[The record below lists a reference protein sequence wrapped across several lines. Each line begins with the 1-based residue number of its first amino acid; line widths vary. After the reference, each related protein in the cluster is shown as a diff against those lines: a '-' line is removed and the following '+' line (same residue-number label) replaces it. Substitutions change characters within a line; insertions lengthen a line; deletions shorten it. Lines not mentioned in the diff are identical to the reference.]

1 MTERQSRTVTVAI
14 PHLVLFARYPT
25 PGECKTRLIPAI
37 GAEAA
42 AELHRNLT
50 ERTVEL
56 LCSSGAPVTIAS
68 TGAKPAAFEAWLGA
82 RVSIEE
88 QVSGGLSERLLAFS
102 DQAPVII
109 FGADTPD
116 LTSVHVSQAIEGLD
130 THDVVIGPATD
141 GGYYLIGMRKPF
153 PELVANMPWSTDQ
166 VLRETL
172 RRLDALGVEPLL
184 LDPLSDCDRPADL
197 KLWPQLATRQRA
209 ATAQSVGR

>member
-1 MTERQSRTVTVAI
+1 VTAPI

-42 AELHRNLT
+42 ADLHRDLT
-50 ERTVEL
+50 ERTVQL

-68 TGAKPAAFEAWLGA
+68 TGARTTAFQAWLGEQ
-82 RVSIEE
+82 VSIEE
-88 QVSGGLSERLLAFS
+88 QVSGGLSERLLAFT
-102 DQAPVII
+102 DRAPVII

-116 LTSVHVSQAIEGLD
+116 LTSAHINKAIEGLA
-130 THDVVIGPATD
+130 THEVVIGPATD
-141 GGYYLIGMRKPF
+141 GGYYLIGMRKPY
-153 PELVANMPWSTDQ
+153 PELLANMPWSTDQ

-172 RRLDALGVEPLL
+172 RRLDALGIEPLL

-197 KLWPQLATRQRA
+197 KLWPQLATRQKA
-209 ATAQSVGR
+209 AAQSVGR

>member
-1 MTERQSRTVTVAI
+1 MTAPI

-42 AELHRNLT
+42 AELHRDLT
-50 ERTVEL
+50 ERTVDL

-68 TGAKPAAFEAWLGA
+68 TGAKPAAFQDWLGE
-82 RVSIEE
+82 RISVEE
-88 QVSGGLSERLLAFS
+88 QVRGGLSERLLAFTDS
-102 DQAPVII
+102 APLIF

-116 LTSVHVSQAIEGLD
+116 LTLAHIDAAIEGLA
-130 THDVVIGPATD
+130 THEVVIGPATD

-172 RRLDALGVEPLL
+172 RRLDAIGVEPFL

-197 KLWPQLATRQRA
+197 KLWPQLTTRHKA
-209 ATAQSVGR
+209 AAAQSVG

>member
-1 MTERQSRTVTVAI
+1 MTTPI
-14 PHLVLFARYPT
+14 PHLVLFARHPT

-42 AELHRNLT
+42 AELHRDLT
-50 ERTVEL
+50 ERTVQL

-68 TGAKPAAFEAWLGA
+68 TGASPAAFKAWLGA
-82 RVSIEE
+82 KVSIEE
-88 QVSGGLSERLLAFS
+88 QVSGGLSQRLLAFT
-102 DQAPVII
+102 DRAPVII

-116 LTSVHVSQAIEGLD
+116 LTSAHVSRAVEGLT

-141 GGYYLIGMRKPF
+141 GGYYLIGMRKPY
-153 PELVANMPWSTDQ
+153 PELVVNIPWSTDQ

-197 KLWPQLATRQRA
+197 KLWPQLATRKKTDA
-209 ATAQSVGR
+209 AQSIGR

>member
-1 MTERQSRTVTVAI
+1 MTVAT
-14 PHLVLFARYPT
+14 PKLVLFARYPT

-42 AELHRNLT
+42 ADLHRDLT
-50 ERTVEL
+50 ERTVNL
-56 LCSSGAPVTIAS
+56 LCASGAPVTIAS
-68 TGAKPAAFEAWLGA
+68 TGATPTEFEEWLGT

-88 QVSGGLSERLLAFS
+88 QVSGGLSERLLAFT
-102 DQAPVII
+102 DRAPVII

-116 LTSVHVSQAIEGLD
+116 LTAAHISEAIEGLA

-141 GGYYLIGMRKPF
+141 GGYYLIGMRKPY

-172 RRLDALGVEPLL
+172 RRLDALGVAPLL

-197 KLWPQLATRQRA
+197 KLWPQLATRQKA
-209 ATAQSVGR
+209 AAQSVGR